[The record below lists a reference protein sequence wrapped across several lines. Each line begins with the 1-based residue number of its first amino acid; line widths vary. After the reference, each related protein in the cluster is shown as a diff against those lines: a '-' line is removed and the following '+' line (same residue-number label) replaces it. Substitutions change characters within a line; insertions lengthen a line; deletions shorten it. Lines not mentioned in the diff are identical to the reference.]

1 MKKLKNE
8 GNSSLI
14 TKVSCNKTDFKTIT
28 SSEGCCEGKK
38 EIMYMKS
45 VASPFSS

>member
-1 MKKLKNE
+1 M
-8 GNSSLI
+8 
-14 TKVSCNKTDFKTIT
+14 SCNKTNFKTIT

-38 EIMYMKS
+38 EIMCMKS